1 MKNIEQ
7 ISLLSIAVLCAGL
20 MFGILIGRTGTT
32 HSIPLSAYDKT
43 VVNEATQALPYRNE
57 SAGKININ
65 FASADELSMLPQI
78 GKTYA
83 QRIVDYRAKHGPFI
97 SIEDITK
104 VTGIGDKRFDAIKD
118 YITVGG

>member
-20 MFGILIGRTGTT
+20 MVGILIGRTQAN
-32 HSIPLSAYDKT
+32 HCVPLSAYDQAVK
-43 VVNEATQALPYRNE
+43 NEPVESIPYKSE
-57 SAGKININ
+57 TSGKININ
-65 FASADELSMLPQI
+65 FASADELAMLPQI

-83 QRIVDYRAKHGPFI
+83 QRIVDYRANHGPFV
-97 SIEDITK
+97 SIQEITN
-104 VTGIGDKRFDAIKD
+104 VSGIGDKTFDAIKD